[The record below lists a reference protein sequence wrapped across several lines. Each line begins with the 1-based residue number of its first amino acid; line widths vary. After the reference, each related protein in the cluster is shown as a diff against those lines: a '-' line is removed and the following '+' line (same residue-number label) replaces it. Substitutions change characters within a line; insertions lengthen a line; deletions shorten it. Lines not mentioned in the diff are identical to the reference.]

1 MPARDPD
8 VLRADDQG
16 GLLMG
21 HPAPVRYLCVG
32 DDHLRIG
39 RSVPDEHGFLTV
51 NDGQWAYCSAA
62 RPQEAHRWKAIAP
75 THLFALHHESLRRKF
90 AEPSN
95 AAGKAQTA

>member
-1 MPARDPD
+1 
-8 VLRADDQG
+8 
-16 GLLMG
+16 MG

-39 RSVPDEHGFLTV
+39 CSVPDERGFLTV

-62 RPQEAHRWKAIAP
+62 RPEEPHRWKVIPP

-90 AEPSN
+90 AEPSG
-95 AAGKAQTA
+95 ATAVGKVQTN